1 MACVILAIFLLQGCG
16 GGDAERPEP
25 AKILVNAGPDVT
37 INEEL
42 LLSLLGDARESGN
55 AGVSL
60 TYEWSAQPSLNITQ
74 EDSSSGA
81 ATLTAPTVTTE
92 QQFILTLTAKN
103 EAGVQGSDTLNLT
116 VVPINDAPVAIIK
129 VYEATSSEEEEVGL
143 EESDYAVNNFPILT
157 NITLDGSDSTDTDTP
172 TGAAAIAS
180 YSWQQTAGP
189 SVIDSL
195 VLTNPTLTFQS
206 PLLQEDTQA
215 SFLLEVLDQEG
226 AVAEQSVTLTFLAES
241 NTIPTLEAGPSVT
254 VNSGELISLS
264 AEANSRARGAAP
276 YSVTWSSDSD
286 LAPIIDDF
294 NSFSTFSIAPL
305 VTTVTELVFNLTIED
320 SYGNQQRTTYTAM
333 VLPSVQSRLND
344 TGVTLNATNV
354 SIVDVYQSEFAGQD
368 AQFGNDRVAESA
380 LLNKA
385 GRGEGGFDFTRLN
398 QNGDEVDQDTS
409 DWRCVRDNITGL
421 IWENKTN
428 DSNDL
433 HFADSTFTWYSEVD
447 NGGFAGYLNSQS
459 DSCNLDSASCNTQ
472 SFISAVNAEGL
483 CGFFDW
489 RLPTHTELLS
499 LVHYG
504 AFDAF
509 SSGNSS
515 YSPLID
521 TEYFPFMG
529 SSMNQDSEQSDTTEF
544 LWYWTSLPNVDG
556 VNDLGAQSA
565 WTIDFYSGVDNFI
578 DKSSEFRVKL
588 VRAGR

>member
-1 MACVILAIFLLQGCG
+1 
-16 GGDAERPEP
+16 
-25 AKILVNAGPDVT
+25 
-37 INEEL
+37 
-42 LLSLLGDARESGN
+42 
-55 AGVSL
+55 
-60 TYEWSAQPSLNITQ
+60 
-74 EDSSSGA
+74 
-81 ATLTAPTVTTE
+81 
-92 QQFILTLTAKN
+92 
-103 EAGVQGSDTLNLT
+103 
-116 VVPINDAPVAIIK
+116 
-129 VYEATSSEEEEVGL
+129 
-143 EESDYAVNNFPILT
+143 
-157 NITLDGSDSTDTDTP
+157 
-172 TGAAAIAS
+172 
-180 YSWQQTAGP
+180 
-189 SVIDSL
+189 
-195 VLTNPTLTFQS
+195 
-206 PLLQEDTQA
+206 LLQEDTQA

-354 SIVDVYQSEFAGQD
+354 SIVEGYQSEFAGQD

-385 GRGEGGFDFTRLN
+385 GRGESGFDFTRLN

-409 DWRCVRDNITGL
+409 DWRCVRDNVTGL

-447 NGGFAGYLNSQS
+447 NGGFAGSLNSQS